1 MHPNS
6 VLNLNNS
13 IEDDSHFFWPKKMFT
28 LNCVAN
34 CALIQMDKVE
44 ENRIVEFYQVLE
56 NLSQVIIRNSMI
68 IKKLGIRTKYPS
80 IKHGGK
86 IGSKGKRKHLE
97 CVKG

>member
-13 IEDDSHFFWPKKMFT
+13 IEDDSQIFWPKTMFS
-28 LNCVAN
+28 LNCVAD
-34 CALIQMDKVE
+34 CALIHMDKVE
-44 ENRIVEFYQVLE
+44 ENQIVEFYQVLE
-56 NLSQVIIRNSMI
+56 NLPQVIIKNSVM
-68 IKKLGIRTKYPS
+68 IKKVGIRTKYPS
-80 IKHGGK
+80 IQHGGK